1 MNKVE
6 GQKGNWASFSK
17 RLLPAIIAIG
27 ILYVSLHFGGYIY
40 ISVLLAVACFGMH
53 EMYAALKTLPE
64 LKPMRYPGY
73 VFIALMVPAWYRYK
87 ELGIFI
93 LFFICLVLVFATR
106 IFSKKHRTRDAVYS
120 SFALIYPAL
129 LFAFLVMIAYLDPRR
144 FVSPIEERT
153 ASSLTMIITFGAA
166 IFTDTFAYLTGIL
179 IGKHKLCPHISPK
192 KTIEGAIGGFAGSLI
207 GMMVIYFF
215 LQKPL
220 GFEYPVYHFIILGL
234 LASAASQIGDLSAS
248 LIKRFTGIKD
258 FGRIM
263 PGHGGVM
270 DRMDSILF
278 VAPVVYAY
286 VTLVLRLGVN
296 G

>member
-6 GQKGNWASFSK
+6 GQKGKWASFST

-40 ISVLLAVACFGMH
+40 ISLLIVVACFGMH
-53 EMYAALKTLPE
+53 EMYTALSNLPDV
-64 LKPMRYPGY
+64 KPLRYPGF
-73 VFIALMVPAWYRYK
+73 VFIALMVPTWYLFR
-87 ELGIFI
+87 EPGLFI

-106 IFSKKHRTRDAVYS
+106 IFSKKHSTKDAVYS

-129 LFAFLVMIAYLDPRR
+129 LFAFLVMIAYLDHRR
-144 FVSPIEERT
+144 FISPIEERA
-153 ASSLTMIITFGAA
+153 ASSLTMIMTFVIA
-166 IFTDTFAYLTGIL
+166 ILTDTFAYLTGITV
-179 IGKHKLCPHISPK
+179 GKHKLCPDISPK
-192 KTIEGAIGGFAGSLI
+192 KTIEGTIGGFVGALI
-207 GMMVIYFF
+207 GMLVIYFF
-215 LQKPL
+215 IQKLL
-220 GFEYPVYHFIILGL
+220 GFHVAIYHYIILAL

-270 DRMDSILF
+270 DRMDSIIF

-286 VTLVLRLGVN
+286 VTLVLHLGVR